1 MPLTV
6 ASMVY
11 GGDLRVATRKVT
23 VSDLPSVTFPITILI
38 HTIHPR
44 KLWQLALRN
53 PDCGKIV
60 RVLCACVQ
68 KVGAQDTSRDL
79 SDIAVFFPTMLDQSP
94 MDHPR
99 PQKQDEEPGE

>member
-1 MPLTV
+1 MRTSNREFLH
-6 ASMVY
+6 
-11 GGDLRVATRKVT
+11 
-23 VSDLPSVTFPITILI
+23 TILI
-38 HTIHPR
+38 HPC

-53 PDCGKIV
+53 LDCGKIV

-68 KVGAQDTSRDL
+68 KVGAQDISRDL
-79 SDIAVFFPTMLDQSP
+79 SDIAVFFPRMLDQSP